1 MTSQHYTLIETDLKN
16 TTDDALPRYLTSLKF
31 KQSHILADVRL
42 GLGYAAVA
50 ISGVTFYTD
59 YKLGW
64 DATKSWTLWA
74 VIAYFIINGALT
86 YWTWGIEKGKIF
98 TGQTNNN
105 FVCLCCSPGF
115 SVLIHRRLQISI
127 ASSVTKHKPIY
138 SLKVCCSRSGSDI
151 EMLSLSA
158 PFTRWFDSDGYF
170 VPIPFQRWLASEIP
184 LVGEADPLKVDS
196 RSADYR
202 PTEFVDAQ
210 GTASTH
216 ISAQASTGEGP
227 ELAARSRKSKRSA

>member
-1 MTSQHYTLIETDLKN
+1 LKN

-105 FVCLCCSPGF
+105 F
-115 SVLIHRRLQISI
+115 ISI